1 MDLASIV
8 GLVMCLVLVVFGITF
23 DEGKIVFDNLTAF
36 LHGPSAIITFGGAFC
51 CILAMCGDFKDFF
64 GKLKTASKIMKV
76 QQNEIIESI
85 KKLIQFSNVARKEG
99 LLALEESANNLEEPF
114 MKN

>member
-23 DEGKIVFDNLTAF
+23 DEGKIVFDNLSAF

-51 CILAMCGDFKDFF
+51 CILATCGDFKDFIE
-64 GKLKTASKIMKV
+64 KLKTSSKVMKV
-76 QQNEIIESI
+76 QQNEVIESI
-85 KKLIQFSNVARKEG
+85 KKLIQ
-99 LLALEESANNLEEPF
+99 
-114 MKN
+114 